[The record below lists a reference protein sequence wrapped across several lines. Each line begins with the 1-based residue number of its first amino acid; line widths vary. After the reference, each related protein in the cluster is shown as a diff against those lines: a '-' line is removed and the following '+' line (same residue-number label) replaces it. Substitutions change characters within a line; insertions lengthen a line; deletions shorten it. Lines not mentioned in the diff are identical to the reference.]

1 MVQVEVVLP
10 KRVDIDIMSTPSLS
24 VEVLSEI
31 IHMCE
36 HEKFKGD
43 YELTPTFEGRTL
55 ATQNMVMKFD
65 VQLKPIP
72 VERVANQ
79 SGGNTIIIGG

>member
-10 KRVDIDIMSTPSLS
+10 KRIDIDILPTSSLN

-36 HEKFKGD
+36 HEKYKGD
-43 YELTPTFEGRTL
+43 YKLTPTFEGRTL
-55 ATQNMVMKFD
+55 ATKNKVMKSD
-65 VQLKPIP
+65 VELEPIP
-72 VERVANQ
+72 VERIANQ
-79 SGGNTIIIGG
+79 SGGMTVIIGG